1 MLQEVFTWWLARIR
15 ELAPTLAVGSR
26 RAARIRIEA
35 SPDGTP
41 QAWLEK
47 GRSREP
53 LSLGAAARLPS
64 SIPVILAVPRDAV
77 LEKAHVLPTASPAD
91 TEAMLRHE
99 IPRITPFDIG
109 HVFWDWRS
117 VPKPNDR
124 TKSLIT
130 LTLVPKVTIAHALET
145 LEQADIR
152 PTMLEVAPDRTFW
165 MDHSARALSLRRSRP
180 LLWIN
185 AALAV
190 VAVALP
196 FLLQEYAL
204 YGVGQAIDDLRPA
217 VTKAEAI
224 RHRLETADAGKDLLL
239 RETGET
245 GDLTAVLARLT
256 ALLPDDTY
264 LTDLSLR
271 QHQLILTGRSA
282 SASNL
287 IPLIAA
293 DPSFRNVAFDSP
305 VTRMGGTGIDLFS
318 IRAEVAP

>member
-1 MLQEVFTWWLARIR
+1 MLHEVFTWWLARMG
-15 ELAPTLAVGSR
+15 ELVPTLTAGSG

-35 SPDGTP
+35 SSDGTP

-47 GRSREP
+47 SRSREA

-64 SIPVILAVPRDAV
+64 SIPVILAVPKGAV
-77 LEKAHVLPTASPAD
+77 LEKAHVLPTASRAD

-99 IPRITPFDIG
+99 IPRLTPFDIG

-130 LTLVPKVTIAHALET
+130 FTLVPKVTIARMLDT
-145 LEQADIR
+145 LEHADIR
-152 PTMLEVAPDRTFW
+152 PTMLEVAPNRTFW
-165 MDHSARALSLRRSRP
+165 MECAAGAQSRRRSRP

-185 AALAV
+185 AVLAV

-204 YGVGQAIDDLRPA
+204 YRVGQATDDLRPA
-217 VTKAEAI
+217 VARVEAI
-224 RHRLETADAGKDLLL
+224 RHRLETADAGKDLLM
-239 RETGET
+239 RETGQT
-245 GDLTAVLARLT
+245 GDLPAVLARLT
-256 ALLPDDTY
+256 TLLPDDTY
-264 LTDLSLR
+264 LTDFSLR

-293 DPSFRNVAFDSP
+293 NPSFRNVAFDSP
-305 VTRMGGTGIDLFS
+305 VTRMVGTGVDLFS